1 MSKETL
7 APRHTGNKSL
17 SPKLLLTD
25 SSKTGL
31 EFIESSLKQEYKTP
45 FTPNNVL
52 NLFVIYELNR

>member
-7 APRHTGNKSL
+7 APRHTGNNSL

-31 EFIESSLKQEYKTP
+31 EFIESSLKQEYKTS
-45 FTPNNVL
+45 FTPNNVV